1 MKKKILIRSNFA
13 GALVVIA
20 GLFTASLIKTNI
32 YSSKKYEQS
41 LTGSDLFTSTP
52 DKSQRASLNIIPRD
66 GKIEMDY

>member
-1 MKKKILIRSNFA
+1 MKKKILIRGIFA

-32 YSSKKYEQS
+32 YYSKKYEQS

-52 DKSQRASLNIIPRD
+52 DKSQKASLNIIL
-66 GKIEMDY
+66 EMER